1 MLEKTDVKRS
11 RTSRAGGISAKPA
24 HTTSSSKTAAGKTP
38 AVAPYGLKL
47 QRYFTA
53 PGDDGFA
60 NVEWELR
67 TAAITGENGKMVF
80 EQKDVEVPKSW
91 SQTATNV
98 VVQKYFRGIIGTPG
112 RERSVRQLISRVADT
127 ITGWGKKDGYFADD
141 ESARIFNAELKHLL
155 VQQKMSFNS
164 PVWFNVGIEAD
175 PQCSAC
181 FINSVDDTMESILGL
196 AKTEGMLFKY
206 GSGTGT
212 NLSPIRSS
220 KELLQGGGTASGPVS
235 FMRGFDAFAGVI
247 KSGGKTRRAAKMVIL
262 NVDHPDVDEF
272 IQCKSKEEKKAWT
285 LIDAGYDGSFDGE
298 AYKSVFFQNSNNSVR
313 VTDDFMEAVQKDRE
327 WALRSPRDG
336 SVVDTVKARD
346 LWRDIATAAWECG
359 DPGLQY
365 DTTVNAWHTS
375 SGTARINASNPC
387 SEYMYLDDSAC
398 NLASLNLRK
407 FVNAEGAANAGEF
420 DVESFRQAV
429 ATTIIG
435 QEIIVGNAKYPTERI
450 RDNSHRFRP
459 LGLGYANLGAL
470 LMSRGLPYDS
480 ASARAYAGAITS
492 IMTGWAYRTS
502 AVIARDVTG
511 PFDGYPENREPF
523 IGVMQKHRKAVD
535 KIETTYVPANMMDA
549 ARDAWDQTLSIGK
562 EFGYRNGQATVLA
575 PTGTIGFMMDCDTTG
590 IEPDIA
596 LIKYKRLVGGGMI
609 KIVNNTITE
618 ALAKLGYDEGQVK
631 AIVDYI
637 DTEETIEGAPGL
649 KPEHL
654 PVFDCA
660 FRAANGTRSIHFQGH
675 IRMMAAAQPFVS
687 GAISKTVNLPP
698 ECTIEDVQDAYME
711 SWKQGLKAVA
721 IYRDGCKR
729 TQPLS
734 TSKTDPGLGK
744 STAAVAEAPVSG
756 PPAAVRKKLPDERQ
770 SLTHKFSIAGHEG
783 YIHVGLY
790 ETGEPGEIFVKM
802 AKEGSTISGLMD
814 SFATAISL
822 ALQHGV
828 PVRLLCDKFS
838 RTRFEPYG
846 FTENPEIPRASSIMD
861 YLFRYLA
868 SKFVK
873 QDAPAVEAAPSA
885 PATEE
890 IQRVAEVVA
899 SAQKIEVVEDRRAAP
914 RNGHSNGHKN
924 GNTSS
929 SSTATGNGNYSFIAR
944 TDAPTCPECGS
955 IMIPNGSCHKCVNCG
970 TTSGCS

>member
-1 MLEKTDVKRS
+1 MLEKHDARRS
-11 RTSRAGGISAKPA
+11 RTGRANGAATGPAKA
-24 HTTSSSKTAAGKTP
+24 TTIRPGPGSQ
-38 AVAPYGLKL
+38 APHGMKL
-47 QRYFTA
+47 RRYFTA
-53 PGDDGFA
+53 TGDDGFA
-60 NVEWELR
+60 NVAWELR
-67 TAAITGENGKMVF
+67 TAAITGESGKMVF
-80 EQKDVEVPKSW
+80 EQRDVEVPKSW

-98 VVQKYFRGIIGTPG
+98 VVQKYFRGIVGTPE

-127 ITGWGKKDGYFADD
+127 ITGWGKGGEGKDSYFADD
-141 ESARIFNAELKHLL
+141 ESARVFNAELKHLL
-155 VQQKMSFNS
+155 VEQKMAFNS
-164 PVWFNVGIEAD
+164 PVWFNVGIEAE

-220 KELLQGGGTASGPVS
+220 KELLNGGGTASGPVS

-272 IQCKSKEEKKAWT
+272 IWCKAKEEKKAWT

-313 VTDDFMEAVQKDRE
+313 VTDDFMEAVQKDRDFSTR
-327 WALRSPRDG
+327 AIRDG
-336 SVVDTVKARD
+336 SPVETVKARKI
-346 LWRDIATAAWECG
+346 WRDIAEAAWQCG

-365 DTTVNAWHTS
+365 DTTINAWHTS

-407 FVNAEGAANAGEF
+407 FVSPEGTPNGGQF
-420 DVESFRQAV
+420 DVDSFKRAV
-429 ATTIIG
+429 EITILA
-435 QEIIVGNAKYPTERI
+435 QEIIVGNAKYPTKRI
-450 RDNSHRFRP
+450 EENSHRFRP

-480 ASARAYAGAITS
+480 AQARAYAGAITA

-502 AVIARDVTG
+502 ATISRDVTG

-523 IGVMQKHRKAVD
+523 IGVMQKHRRAVD
-535 KIETTYVPANMMDA
+535 KIETGYVPADMIAA
-549 ARDAWDQTLSIGK
+549 ARDAWDQTIAIGK
-562 EFGYRNGQATVLA
+562 EYGYRNGQATVLA

-609 KIVNNTITE
+609 KIVNNTLTE
-618 ALAKLGYDEGQVK
+618 ALDHLGYGDEQVK

-649 KPEHL
+649 KAEHL

-660 FRAANGTRSIHFQGH
+660 FRAANGTRSIHYQGH
-675 IRMMAAAQPFVS
+675 IRMMAAAQPFIS

-698 ECTIEDVQDAYME
+698 DSTIEDFQDAYME

-721 IYRDGCKR
+721 VYRDGCKR

-734 TSKTDPGLGK
+734 TSKTDPGLAKGG
-744 STAAVAEAPVSG
+744 AVAEAVISG

-873 QDAPAVEAAPSA
+873 QEAPQVEASVT
-885 PATEE
+885 ATEE
-890 IQRVAEVVA
+890 IQRVGEVVA
-899 SAQKIEVVEDRRAAP
+899 AAQKVEVVDVSAQV
-914 RNGHSNGHKN
+914 NGKN
-924 GNTSS
+924 GKNGSHGNGKATH
-929 SSTATGNGNYSFIAR
+929 TGNGNYSFIAR